1 MFRKIKGQSQVIR
14 LLNAAIENQ
23 RISQAYLF
31 HGGDG
36 VGKFMTALYFGM
48 ALNCLSSGEYR
59 PCGVC
64 ASCHKFLS
72 LEHPDFIYLFPTPNL
87 ELNAEGEIKKAELQ
101 KQYEAYLKC
110 KIETPWSDYY
120 FSGSTEI
127 RKESISMLIKRL
139 ELSIRE
145 ANFRVVIIENADMMN
160 TATANA
166 FLKTLEEPPPNTL
179 IILITE
185 RLPMMLPTILSRC
198 QPLYFKPLSQHFIRE
213 ILDEQFQI
221 DSITAKTSARIS
233 GGNLKTAIRVAQ
245 DSSNTIRTRAFSFVE
260 LAARN
265 DTLEMLNQY
274 SRQKETLNKDIIG
287 DLIRY
292 LGIIVNDLATVK
304 FCPEEITNLDRV
316 DFLQNLVHENTV
328 DSVHDYLLTLDD
340 LSRKLEGNINPTL
353 IIYNLF
359 IGLRNLIHPQEL

>member
-1 MFRKIKGQSQVIR
+1 MFRKIKGQSQVIN

-36 VGKFMTALYFGM
+36 VGKFMTAQYFGM

-64 ASCHKFLS
+64 SSCHKFLS
-72 LEHPDFIYLFPTPNL
+72 LEHPDLIYLFPTPNL
-87 ELNAEGEIKKAELQ
+87 ELSSEGEIKKPEML
-101 KQYEAYLKC
+101 KQYETYIRN

-127 RKESISMLIKRL
+127 RKESVSLLIKRL
-139 ELSIRE
+139 EYSIRE
-145 ANFRVVIIENADMMN
+145 GTYRVVIIENADMMN

-198 QPLYFKPLSQHFIRE
+198 QPVYFKPLSQHIIRE
-213 ILDEQFQI
+213 ILDEQFQV
-221 DSITAKTSARIS
+221 DSVTAKTSARIS
-233 GGNLKTAIRVAQ
+233 GGNLKAAIRIAQ
-245 DSSNTIRTRAFSFVE
+245 DSANTIRTQAFEFLE
-260 LAARN
+260 LASRN
-265 DTLEMLNQY
+265 EALEMMNLYGKQKDTL
-274 SRQKETLNKDIIG
+274 SKDAIG
-287 DLIRY
+287 DLIRF
-292 LGIIVNDLATVK
+292 LGILVNDLAIVS
-304 FCPEEITNLDRV
+304 FHPQEITNLDKA
-316 DFLQNLVHENTV
+316 DFLMSLVNESTA
-328 DSVHDYLLTLDD
+328 DSVHDFLLYLDD

-359 IGLRNLIHPQEL
+359 IRLRNLIRP